1 MSSAVLYSSTGV
13 SQGSYLII
21 RWDLI
26 RIEKSLEVSFQ
37 NRVLTFSVTVVT
49 EIAPAED
56 IKKLLI
62 IISKNDLGSRI
73 VIKKDNF
80 ILHHQ

>member
-1 MSSAVLYSSTGV
+1 MSSAVLHSSTGV

-62 IISKNDLGSRI
+62 IISKMI
-73 VIKKDNF
+73 
-80 ILHHQ
+80 